1 VVTLLFMEKSSFK
14 GEADVVFIGAVSF
27 A

>member
-1 VVTLLFMEKSSFK
+1 VVTLLFTEKSSFK